1 MTRAIS
7 APASA
12 MPSPLALIVA
22 IAIGGGL
29 GSLARAMLLVEL
41 TAKGMP
47 PIVILTAINLVGGIL
62 AGHLVERWTR
72 RGLLRS
78 RRFAFVVPGFCGGFT
93 TFSTFAGQIAG
104 FLAGSP
110 SAAPSAA
117 GAASTGPDLLAA
129 GASLAMGLAIGLV
142 AGRIGSAGAAASRA

>member
-7 APASA
+7 ASASA
-12 MPSPLALIVA
+12 MPSPVALIVA
-22 IAIGGGL
+22 IAIGGGF

-47 PIVILTAINLVGGIL
+47 PIVVLTAINLVGGIL

-78 RRFAFVVPGFCGGFT
+78 RRFALVVPGFCGGFT

-110 SAAPSAA
+110 SAA
-117 GAASTGPDLLAA
+117 GTASTGPDLLAA
-129 GASLAMGLAIGLV
+129 GASLAMGLAIGV
-142 AGRIGSAGAAASRA
+142 IAGRIGSAGAAASRA